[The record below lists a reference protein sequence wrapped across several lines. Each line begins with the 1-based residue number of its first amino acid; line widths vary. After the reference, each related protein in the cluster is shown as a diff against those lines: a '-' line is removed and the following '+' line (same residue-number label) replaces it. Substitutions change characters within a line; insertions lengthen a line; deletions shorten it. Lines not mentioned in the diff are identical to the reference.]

1 MSATIAFQPV
11 TDSSRFDNKDRQTG
25 IVEWGMAA
33 GRIELPVTEDGAVAI
48 IATVYAHV
56 NTATGGTRWS
66 VSMPALK
73 RTAGVIAMSRGM
85 RDMLQKQAND
95 YIIADGAEAASAALK
110 ATIARMVAPAP
121 KPVATT
127 ATADKPAVE
136 AFTLPSVAIATLKA
150 ANGETVAETVTTAEP
165 VASTTT
171 ADGHDKGN
179 VAPLT
184 GAGVTPTGKATG
196 KAKG

>member
-56 NTATGGTRWS
+56 NTATGHTRWS
-66 VSMPALK
+66 VAMPAQK
-73 RTAGVIAMSRGM
+73 RTAGVVAMSKGM

-95 YIIADGAEAASAALK
+95 YILGDGASVAELAVL
-110 ATIARMVAPAP
+110 ATIKRMVAPAP
-121 KPVATT
+121 KPVAVASTQ
-127 ATADKPAVE
+127 ATKPA
-136 AFTLPSVAIATLKA
+136 FTMPTVAIATLKLA
-150 ANGETVAETVTTAEP
+150 SGETVAETVTTAEP

-184 GAGVTPTGKATG
+184 GAGVVPSG
-196 KAKG
+196 KAKRLGQ